1 LILGDDGQ
9 LYLVDFGAVQDS
21 ATAEGVT
28 FTVVGTT
35 GYAPLEQFWGR
46 AVPASDLYALGA
58 TLIHLLTGTAP
69 ADLPQR
75 DLRIQFRDRISLSPN
90 FTHWIEVLTAPDLEQ
105 RFTQASEA
113 LEALLTNRYPKNSI
127 PNIPKPT
134 GSIVQL
140 KKTSNKLSIKI
151 PQKKTKQFLLELIK
165 LSGNLILT
173 VWSIPVLLAV
183 LFLMAGLVA
192 GLFALLISSFQ
203 NAMILA
209 IPFLS
214 LPLIGFIFF
223 LRWLWIA
230 SNEELRHIQN
240 DFSLE
245 KLNLLGHQCLD
256 FNQQYFVI
264 ERQLLSLS
272 YHSQMEELSA
282 IKDFKQIPF
291 KELTIETKVFSY
303 SFGQELTELE
313 RSWLFQEIKDWLNNR
328 S

>member
-1 LILGDDGQ
+1 
-9 LYLVDFGAVQDS
+9 VQDS
-21 ATAEGVT
+21 AAAEGVT

-90 FTHWIEVLTAPDLEQ
+90 FTRWVEVLTAPDLEQ
-105 RFTQASEA
+105 RFTHASDA
-113 LEALLTNRYPKNSI
+113 LEALLTNRYPKTSI
-127 PNIPKPT
+127 PIIPKPT
-134 GSIVQL
+134 GSRVQL

-165 LSGNLILT
+165 LIGNLILAA
-173 VWSIPVLLAV
+173 WSIPVLLSV
-183 LFLMAGLVA
+183 LFLMVGLIAGLV
-192 GLFALLISSFQ
+192 GLLIYGLLNSSFI
-203 NAMILA
+203 MA
-209 IPFLS
+209 IPFLG
-214 LPLIGFIFF
+214 LPLIG
-223 LRWLWIA
+223 LMLLLHWLWIA
-230 SNEELRHIQN
+230 SNKELKNIQN
-240 DFSLE
+240 EFSLDI
-245 KLNLLGHQCLD
+245 LNLFGHHCLH

-272 YHSQMEELSA
+272 YLSQMEELSS

-291 KELTIETKVFSY
+291 KELTVETRILSY
-303 SFGQELTELE
+303 SFGQELTEPE
-313 RSWLFQEIKDWLNNR
+313 RSWLFQEIKNWFNSL

>member
-1 LILGDDGQ
+1 
-9 LYLVDFGAVQDS
+9 
-21 ATAEGVT
+21 
-28 FTVVGTT
+28 
-35 GYAPLEQFWGR
+35 
-46 AVPASDLYALGA
+46 
-58 TLIHLLTGTAP
+58 
-69 ADLPQR
+69 
-75 DLRIQFRDRISLSPN
+75 
-90 FTHWIEVLTAPDLEQ
+90 
-105 RFTQASEA
+105 
-113 LEALLTNRYPKNSI
+113 
-127 PNIPKPT
+127 
-134 GSIVQL
+134 
-140 KKTSNKLSIKI
+140 
-151 PQKKTKQFLLELIK
+151 
-165 LSGNLILT
+165 
-173 VWSIPVLLAV
+173 
-183 LFLMAGLVA
+183 MAGLVA

-313 RSWLFQEIKDWLNNR
+313 RSWLFQEIKDWLNSR